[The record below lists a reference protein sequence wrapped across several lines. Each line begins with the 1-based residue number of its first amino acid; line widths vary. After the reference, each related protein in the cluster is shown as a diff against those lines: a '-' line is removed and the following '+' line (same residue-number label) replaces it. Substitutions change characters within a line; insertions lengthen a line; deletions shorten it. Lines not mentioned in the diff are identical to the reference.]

1 MDQSTREQSMTR
13 EIKVDA
19 SAGNV
24 FADLGLDDADE
35 LLAKAELTRRIA
47 ALIRAR
53 RLTQAAAA
61 RALGIDQPKVSRL
74 LRGHLD
80 EFSGERLMRFLRLL
94 GQDIE
99 IVVRPPRTRRLGYL
113 RVKAA

>member
-1 MDQSTREQSMTR
+1 MTKATMVEAST
-13 EIKVDA
+13 
-19 SAGNV
+19 GNV
-24 FADLGLDDADE
+24 FADLGLDDAEE

-47 ALIRAR
+47 ALIQSR
-53 RLTQAAAA
+53 RMTQVTAA

-99 IVVRPPRTRRLGYL
+99 IIVKPPRTRRLGHL